1 MCKLLTNAGKPQQQ
15 QQQHR
20 IAYKKLK
27 LSQMV
32 QEGTRYVYAACASL
46 LFWPIGHP
54 SSAVVVFVI
63 GLAATVANTLYVH
76 NNNKQRSLTLAY
88 KEIKYLRPR
97 ILSAIVTQT
106 NQTKLNSLSFQS
118 HTHTQTP
125 TLTQCVCVCV
135 CAF

>member
-1 MCKLLTNAGKPQQQ
+1 MCKLLANAGKPQQQ

-54 SSAVVVFVI
+54 SSAVVVVVVI
-63 GLAATVANTLYVH
+63 LLIAATVANTLYVH

-118 HTHTQTP
+118 HTYTATHT
-125 TLTQCVCVCV
+125 VCLCV

>member
-1 MCKLLTNAGKPQQQ
+1 MLESPNNNSNNNSS
-15 QQQHR
+15 
-20 IAYKKLK
+20 AYKKLK

-54 SSAVVVFVI
+54 TAAVVALLLLLI
-63 GLAATVANTLYVH
+63 ANTLYVH
-76 NNNKQRSLTLAY
+76 NSNNKQRSLALAY

-106 NQTKLNSLSFQS
+106 N
-118 HTHTQTP
+118 
-125 TLTQCVCVCV
+125 
-135 CAF
+135 

>member
-1 MCKLLTNAGKPQQQ
+1 MLESPNNNNNNNSG
-15 QQQHR
+15 
-20 IAYKKLK
+20 AYKKLK

-54 SSAVVVFVI
+54 SAAVAVALLLLI
-63 GLAATVANTLYVH
+63 ANTLYVH
-76 NNNKQRSLTLAY
+76 NSNNKQRSLALAY

-106 NQTKLNSLSFQS
+106 N
-118 HTHTQTP
+118 
-125 TLTQCVCVCV
+125 
-135 CAF
+135 

>member
-1 MCKLLTNAGKPQQQ
+1 MLESPNNNSNNNSS
-15 QQQHR
+15 
-20 IAYKKLK
+20 AYKKLK

-54 SSAVVVFVI
+54 TAAVVALLLLI
-63 GLAATVANTLYVH
+63 ATTVANTLYVH
-76 NNNKQRSLTLAY
+76 NSNNKQRSLALAY

-106 NQTKLNSLSFQS
+106 N
-118 HTHTQTP
+118 
-125 TLTQCVCVCV
+125 
-135 CAF
+135 

>member
-1 MCKLLTNAGKPQQQ
+1 MLESPNNS
-15 QQQHR
+15 

-54 SSAVVVFVI
+54 DAAVVALLLLI
-63 GLAATVANTLYVH
+63 ANTLYVH
-76 NNNKQRSLTLAY
+76 NSNNKQRRLALAY

-106 NQTKLNSLSFQS
+106 N
-118 HTHTQTP
+118 
-125 TLTQCVCVCV
+125 
-135 CAF
+135 